1 MAQLTRTNP
10 VIDAEPGFFFGH
22 NPVNIYEIDTNANL
36 FYQTGPIDTAN
47 GALASLVQIIESQAT
62 IEVLGQFGTLNL
74 IGNNGNVSSPWG
86 AIRVIVSGPAAWPN
100 AATLQTAIQ
109 SANLQAANSQINVTF
124 ANANVYSV
132 TF

>member
-1 MAQLTRTNP
+1 MAQLTRTSPNP
-10 VIDAEPGFFFGH
+10 DGQPGFFFGH
-22 NPVNIYEIDTNANL
+22 NPVNFFEIDTNANL
-36 FYQTGPIDTAN
+36 FFQTGPADSAN
-47 GALASLVQIIESQAT
+47 GALAALVQIIEQQAT

-74 IGNNGNVSSPWG
+74 IGNNGNTSSPFG

-109 SANLQAANSQINVTF
+109 SANLQAGNANINVTF
-124 ANANVYSV
+124 ANANVFAV